1 MKKSASTT
9 ELSKPNKLSY
19 GEGLQKL
26 KESAWVGRQEGM
38 HKSGVDID
46 SKESIRLRKNTAIP
60 PLGQENDRSGS
71 PTRAKSQP
79 GSNRN
84 KQVANAATTEEEEA
98 LYPNLT
104 KESEELVTQ
113 AIMKARA
120 TKDKTKKASESEKR
134 LFNSPF
140 ALSYDDKVAKA

>member
-1 MKKSASTT
+1 MGENSKSSTNVISTSVKTKSKKKLLKKSASTT

-71 PTRAKSQP
+71 PTRANLNLEVKEI
-79 GSNRN
+79 N
-84 KQVANAATTEEEEA
+84 KWRT
-98 LYPNLT
+98 
-104 KESEELVTQ
+104 
-113 AIMKARA
+113 
-120 TKDKTKKASESEKR
+120 
-134 LFNSPF
+134 
-140 ALSYDDKVAKA
+140 